1 MADEHGTETGTERE
15 PTYARVLY
23 DNIMVRRA
31 QGHEESPTD
40 EELRLVANESESL
53 AAERDTLRAEVE
65 RLRGV
70 VEIHKDR
77 SDIQREISKGEYPS
91 EDDPRFNRWLGPSNG
106 YTAPEIRY
114 NQLNAKLHDLRDA
127 ALTPP
132 APAEQRGETQGA
144 SDG

>member
-1 MADEHGTETGTERE
+1 MPDEHGTETGQMIRLRIDLT
-15 PTYARVLY
+15 VL
-23 DNIMVRRA
+23 
-31 QGHEESPTD
+31 GHMDRTSPSD
-40 EELRLVANESESL
+40 AAIIFQAAECLESL

-65 RLRGV
+65 RLREV

-77 SDIQREISKGEYPS
+77 SDIQREISEGEYPS

-114 NQLNAKLHDLRDA
+114 NQLNAKLHDLRNA

-132 APAEQRGETQGA
+132 APAEQRVETQGV